1 MNGKQNY
8 LLEYRCNMEESGAFG
23 VTLMLSSFGG
33 SIWLL
38 WSSTQ
43 PQGRIIERANRFQI
57 KKTPLNGHK
66 LGQKPHRKEE
76 THNLTEVHQ
85 FLVKSF
91 HIRRLQKQLLFLP
104 YSSLYFECCSTVPVV
119 IILSLGFLWLNT
131 LFFLGLKS
139 LFSALQYRFVW
150 AWS

>member
-104 YSSLYFECCSTVPVV
+104 YSSLYFECYSTVPMV
-119 IILSLGFLWLNT
+119 IFWAWASCGLT